1 MRGIGL
7 TDKQKI
13 VSAAA
18 WSIGAGLLGRGVG
31 LVGTLLIAR
40 HLSPGIVAEV
50 TVATIIALTGNWI
63 SAWGCGQYVIVRG
76 GEGREAIFAASV
88 FYLVFGLMVIAGL
101 WWMAPTLAAW
111 FDTPR
116 LAEYLPGAL
125 IGIGIRRLGA
135 IPDKLLAR
143 ELRFA
148 RIALATALGDVAY
161 ALVAVTL
168 VSTTQ
173 LGGQAMIFG
182 FIAQS
187 CVIAA
192 ITIAG
197 TGWRSWLTPVIV
209 SAARFRDIFR
219 FGAPITG
226 EITLSE
232 GARYWDKPLVLRLLG
247 AENAGAYGMAFNLAQ
262 LPAIYVGGHIG
273 TVMMPAI
280 VRAQPTDRA
289 PLIVRALGLTAVV
302 LFPMAFGLSVCA
314 PTLVAALLPPE
325 WSQVAPLLSVLAAV
339 SVLAPA
345 SFMLASFLGALGEN
359 GTALRIELLTVLVLV
374 GALVLLSR
382 WGVVAASFAVG
393 IALVAQLAL
402 SIAACRRHGLSLH
415 GLGTPLLR
423 VTAACMVMVAGVLL
437 LRAMMSDWQGA
448 PVLGLVCEIA
458 LGAALYPAAL
468 AFLGNDL
475 LKDVLR
481 LLSGTGKAELQRTLV
496 ASPGVQN
503 D

>member
-1 MRGIGL
+1 M
-7 TDKQKI
+7 T
-13 VSAAA
+13 
-18 WSIGAGLLGRGVG
+18 
-31 LVGTLLIAR
+31 
-40 HLSPGIVAEV
+40 P
-50 TVATIIALTGNWI
+50 
-63 SAWGCGQYVIVRG
+63 
-76 GEGREAIFAASV
+76 
-88 FYLVFGLMVIAGL
+88 M
-101 WWMAPTLAAW
+101 LAAW

-116 LAEYLPGAL
+116 LVEYLPGAL
-125 IGIGIRRLGA
+125 IGVGIRRLGA
-135 IPDKLLAR
+135 MPDKLLAR
-143 ELRFA
+143 ELRFT
-148 RIALATALGDVAY
+148 RIALAAALGDVAY

-187 CVIAA
+187 CVIAS

-197 TGWRSWLTPVIV
+197 TGWRTWLTPTMIR
-209 SAARFRDIFR
+209 AARLRDIFR

-280 VRAQPTDRA
+280 VRALPAART

-374 GALVLLSR
+374 GALALLSR

-393 IALVAQLAL
+393 IALVVQLTA
-402 SIAACRRHGLSLH
+402 SVIACRRHGLHLH

-423 VTAACMVMVAGVLL
+423 VMAACMVMVTGVLL
-437 LRAMMSDWQGA
+437 LRTITSAWQ
-448 PVLGLVCEIA
+448 PWPPLRLVCEIA
-458 LGAALYPAAL
+458 LGAMLYPAAL
-468 AFLGNDL
+468 AFLGKGL
-475 LKDVLR
+475 LQEFLR
-481 LLSGTGKAELQRTLV
+481 LLSASGKVELQRATML
-496 ASPGVQN
+496 SPSLGAPN